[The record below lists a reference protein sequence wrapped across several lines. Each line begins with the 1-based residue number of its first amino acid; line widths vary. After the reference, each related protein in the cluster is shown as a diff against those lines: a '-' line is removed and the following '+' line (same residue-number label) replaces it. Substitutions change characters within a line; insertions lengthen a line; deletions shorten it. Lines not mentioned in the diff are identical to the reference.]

1 MRSGGRRRRRCCE
14 PWEVRKLPRRRE
26 ERSARSSKPAFDR
39 DELPRK
45 LWWRVKGHA
54 LALNAGSGGK
64 GELEFS
70 FRRRRECLQEVC
82 LPFFPLFFS
91 FTFFSR
97 GAPDGE
103 LFSSASAPEPAL
115 FFFSRGTQRERARLL
130 ELSEVGGVDRRSLRQ
145 APNGK
150 RAREEKQRRRVL
162 CSSPSPL
169 DPLHLPALTSSSLS
183 LPLSLARTRVPAF
196 LDRALLKIAQ
206 KRKIPPPASGLLSG
220 LHPFRTPRFFNSLVL
235 SHFSP
240 FSPSSPLLKKK
251 QTKLWRKKENCVLS
265 VRRLFGR
272 CERDFLESRGGTRSR
287 NEKER
292 GKGGKGKKTCSS
304 LSIKSLALSLPLSLS
319 LALVEAGPRNEMSL
333 L

>member
-64 GELEFS
+64 GEQEFS

-130 ELSEVGGVDRRSLRQ
+130 ELSEVRGVDRRSLRQ

-220 LHPFRTPRFFNSLVL
+220 LHPFRTPRFFTLSFSLIFLL
-235 SHFSP
+235 SRP
-240 FSPSSPLLKKK
+240 
-251 QTKLWRKKENCVLS
+251 
-265 VRRLFGR
+265 
-272 CERDFLESRGGTRSR
+272 
-287 NEKER
+287 
-292 GKGGKGKKTCSS
+292 
-304 LSIKSLALSLPLSLS
+304 LPLS
-319 LALVEAGPRNEMSL
+319 
-333 L
+333 